1 MRTVIAFARSSTRL
15 LSVVAIA
22 GLILSVSA
30 FPSHPASAAAG
41 PIKIGFSVSLSGDFS
56 SDGQAILQGYQLWAN
71 DVNAHG
77 GLLGR
82 KVQLIHYDD
91 ASTPTQVA
99 TNYTKLITSDKVDL
113 TFGPFSSLLT
123 IPSAAV
129 ARRYGYAFLAPAGG
143 GPSVFQQHFTNFFF
157 VQPSPV
163 ADNLVS
169 FANWLKTVPASKR
182 PKTAAYITVDDP
194 FAKPE
199 TDTGRS
205 FIQRHG
211 VRTVY
216 STVVPAE
223 STDFQPVALA
233 TVHSH
238 AQLVVI
244 GSPGSD
250 LSIALL
256 HTFIQQ
262 HYSPKAII
270 ATSGPDQ
277 GKTFSKAVGLRNTE
291 GIMVPEGW
299 WYGAKTFQN
308 PRFIKSYLQRYHGTV
323 ADISQDVPEA
333 YSVGQ
338 ILQQAVTKIH
348 SLSNAALISE
358 IHRGTFQT
366 LQGPMRFDSIGR
378 PLGQTFIVQWQKG
391 KPLPVYPARFAVRNV
406 EYPKPA
412 WH

>member
-1 MRTVIAFARSSTRL
+1 MNTAFASGRSRWVL
-15 LSVVAIA
+15 LIVSIV
-22 GLILSVSA
+22 GLLVSA
-30 FPSHPASAAAG
+30 ATVPSHIASAAGG

-56 SDGQAILQGYQLWAN
+56 ADGKAVLQGYQLWAA
-71 DVNAHG
+71 DVNSHG

-82 KVQLIHYDD
+82 KVQLVHYDD

-113 TFGPFSSLLT
+113 TVGPFSSLLT
-123 IPSAAV
+123 IPAASV

-143 GPSVFQQHFTNFFF
+143 GPSVFQQNFTNFFF

-169 FANWLKTVPASKR
+169 FANWLKKMPPARR

-205 FIQRHG
+205 FIQKRG

-223 STDFQPVALA
+223 VTDFQPIALA

-244 GSPGSD
+244 GSPGPD
-250 LSIALL
+250 LSIALI

-262 HYSPKAII
+262 HYNPRAII

-308 PRFIKSYLQRYHGTV
+308 QQFIREYLNRYHGTV
-323 ADISQDVPEA
+323 ADISQDTPEA

-338 ILQQAVTKIH
+338 LLQQAVTKTH
-348 SLSNAALISE
+348 SLDNAAIIKAL
-358 IHRGTFQT
+358 HHGTFDSV
-366 LQGPMRFDSIGR
+366 QGVMRFDSAGR
-378 PLGQTFIVQWQKG
+378 PLGQSFIVQWRNG
-391 KPLPVYPARFAVRNV
+391 NTIPVFPAKYAVKTV
-406 EYPKPA
+406 EYPKPH

>member
-1 MRTVIAFARSSTRL
+1 M
-15 LSVVAIA
+15 
-22 GLILSVSA
+22 
-30 FPSHPASAAAG
+30 
-41 PIKIGFSVSLSGDFS
+41 
-56 SDGQAILQGYQLWAN
+56 
-71 DVNAHG
+71 
-77 GLLGR
+77 
-82 KVQLIHYDD
+82 
-91 ASTPTQVA
+91 
-99 TNYTKLITSDKVDL
+99 
-113 TFGPFSSLLT
+113 
-123 IPSAAV
+123 
-129 ARRYGYAFLAPAGG
+129 
-143 GPSVFQQHFTNFFF
+143 
-157 VQPSPV
+157 

-169 FANWLKTVPASKR
+169 FANWLKSVPVSKR

-205 FIQRHG
+205 FIQSRG

-216 STVVPAE
+216 TTVVPAE
-223 STDFQPVALA
+223 VKDFQPIALA

-250 LSIALL
+250 LSIALI

-277 GKTFSKAVGLRNTE
+277 GKTFANAVGLRNTE

-308 PRFIKSYLQRYHGTV
+308 AAFIKAYLQRYHGTV

-338 ILQQAVTKIH
+338 VLQQAIQKIH
-348 SLSNAALISE
+348 SLNNAALIRE
-358 IHRGTFQT
+358 IHTTPSRPSRDRCASTAPVARWASRSSSSG
-366 LQGPMRFDSIGR
+366 RRANRCRSI
-378 PLGQTFIVQWQKG
+378 
-391 KPLPVYPARFAVRNV
+391 PASTRCGAWSI
-406 EYPKPA
+406 PKPA

>member
-1 MRTVIAFARSSTRL
+1 MMGRVNAKRSML
-15 LSVVAIA
+15 LSAVTAAV
-22 GLILSVSA
+22 LVLSVMTTGTRA
-30 FPSHPASAAAG
+30 APGAAG
-41 PIKIGFSVSLSGDFS
+41 APIKIGVSVSLSGDFS
-56 SDGQAILQGYQLWAN
+56 SDGPAILQGYQLWAKH
-71 DVNAHG
+71 VNSHG

-82 KVQLIHYDD
+82 PVQIIHYDD
-91 ASTPTQVA
+91 ASSPTQVA

-129 ARRYGYAFLAPAGG
+129 ARRYGYAFPAPAGG

-169 FANWLKTVPASKR
+169 FANWMKTVPPARR
-182 PKTAAYITVDDP
+182 PATAAYVTIDDP

-205 FIQRHG
+205 FIQRRG

-216 STVVPAE
+216 NTVVPAE
-223 STDFQPVALA
+223 AKDFQPIALGI
-233 TVHSH
+233 VHSH

-244 GSPGSD
+244 GSPGPD
-250 LSIALL
+250 LAIALI

-262 HYSPKAII
+262 HYNPRAII

-308 PRFIKSYLQRYHGTV
+308 TQFISEYLKTYHGTV
-323 ADISQDVPEA
+323 ADISQDTPEA

-338 ILQQAVTKIH
+338 IVQQAVQQIH
-348 SLSNAALISE
+348 SLSNAALIAKL
-358 IHRGTFQT
+358 HHGTFQSV
-366 LQGPMRFDSIGR
+366 QGPMRFDAAGR
-378 PLGQTFIVQWQKG
+378 PLGQSFVVQWQKG
-391 KPLPVYPARFAVRNV
+391 NTIPVFPPAFAVKGV

>member
-1 MRTVIAFARSSTRL
+1 MRTVIGFARSSRWL
-15 LSVVAIA
+15 LSFIAVA

-30 FPSHPASAAAG
+30 VPSRPVSAAGG
-41 PIKIGFSVSLSGDFS
+41 PVKIGFSVSLSGDFS
-56 SDGQAILQGYQLWAN
+56 SDGQAILQGYQLWASY
-71 DVNAHG
+71 VNSHG

-123 IPSAAV
+123 IPSASV
-129 ARRYGYAFLAPAGG
+129 ARRYGFAFPAPAGG
-143 GPSVFQQHFTNFFF
+143 GPSVFQQHLPNFFF

-169 FANWLKTVPASKR
+169 FANWLKTMPMARR
-182 PKTAAYITVDDP
+182 PKSAAYITVDDP

-205 FIQRHG
+205 FIQRRG

-216 STVVPAE
+216 NSVVPAE
-223 STDFQPVALA
+223 VTDFQPVALA

-244 GSPGSD
+244 GSPGPD
-250 LSIALL
+250 LSIALI

-277 GKTFSKAVGLRNTE
+277 GKTFSKAIGLGNTE

-308 PRFIKSYLQRYHGTV
+308 PQFIKAYLQRYHGTV

-338 ILQQAVTKIH
+338 VIQQAAQKIH
-348 SLSNAALISE
+348 SLDNAAIIRE
-358 IHRGTFQT
+358 VHRGTFQT

-378 PLGQTFIVQWQKG
+378 PLGQSFIVQWQKG
-391 KPLPVYPARFAVRNV
+391 RPLPVYPTRFAVKKV
-406 EYPKPA
+406 EYPKPP
-412 WH
+412 WR

>member
-1 MRTVIAFARSSTRL
+1 MRTVIAFARSSKWL
-15 LSVVAIA
+15 LSFTAIV
-22 GLILSVSA
+22 GLIVSVSA
-30 FPSHPASAAAG
+30 FPSHSASAAGG

-56 SDGQAILQGYQLWAN
+56 SDGQAILQGYQLWAEY
-71 DVNAHG
+71 VNNHG

-82 KVQLIHYDD
+82 KIQLIHYDD
-91 ASTPTQVA
+91 GSTPTQVA

-123 IPSAAV
+123 IPSASV

-143 GPSVFQQHFTNFFF
+143 GPSVFQQHFPNFFF

-169 FANWLKTVPASKR
+169 FANWLKTVPPAKR
-182 PKTAAYITVDDP
+182 PRTAAYITIDDP

-205 FIQRHG
+205 FLQRRG

-216 STVVPAE
+216 NTVIPSE
-223 STDFQPVALA
+223 TTDFQPIALA
-233 TVHSH
+233 TAHAH

-244 GSPGSD
+244 GSPGPD
-250 LSIALL
+250 LCIALI

-277 GKTFSKAVGLRNTE
+277 GKTFSKAIGLRNTE

-308 PRFIKSYLQRYHGTV
+308 PQFIRAYLARFHGTV
-323 ADISQDVPEA
+323 SDISQDVPEA
-333 YSVGQ
+333 FSTGQ
-338 ILQQAVTKIH
+338 VLQQAVQKIH
-348 SLSNAALISE
+348 SLDNAALIHE
-358 IHRGTFQT
+358 LHRGTFQT
-366 LQGPMRFDSIGR
+366 LQGPMRFDNAGR
-378 PLGQTFIVQWQKG
+378 PLGQSFIVQWQKG
-391 KPLPVYPARFAVRNV
+391 RPLPVYPRKFAVRNV
-406 EYPKPA
+406 EYPKPR